1 MIFRTV
7 LRIVLLLP
15 ISIWAQVSFT
25 NDGPGIVENPRPTWE
40 TQKQAQTW
48 QLAIPAPRG
57 LITDRN
63 GKPLAQSRSSYNL
76 AISFPTPLD
85 FSDDQALAFAKQQ
98 ITLAKALL
106 NREIG
111 LNEKSVIDHYRN
123 RSVLPYD
130 IVEDLNA
137 QELSTLSSGV
147 TDSLIIRQT
156 YARFY
161 PEGSTAA
168 HIIGY
173 VGRVAPLS
181 LRPIENGDM
190 IFPDTEGREGLE
202 QIFDSELRGQPG
214 VLHVTFDA
222 EGRKTSERIASPPVP
237 GHNVITTLDLDVQR
251 TCESVLA
258 EQSTRGAMVM
268 TDPQSGEILALASW
282 PTFDPNIFVPTL
294 NQEAFTAVQSDP
306 AVPLY
311 PRAFRS
317 AYPPGSTFKTI
328 VGLAA
333 LESGKIKTG
342 TTFNCPPSFA
352 VGNFVFRNWKKE
364 SAGSLNFVEALT
376 QSCNTW
382 FYQVGIKTGSL
393 AIIEWATRLGLGQKT
408 GIPLKAE
415 DRGNIPNDEYMM
427 RHHKRRILNGDV
439 ANMSIGQGDILVT
452 PLQMAQAMGILGN
465 GGTFY
470 QTRLVKQVQSIDNR
484 VIGAYPPRVRDEL
497 PISDEIMENLREGL
511 IGVTEDGNG
520 TARRARVKG
529 IKVAGKTGTAQ
540 WGPTSKR
547 QNAAWF
553 AGFAPAEA
561 PMYAFSAVYEG
572 DPGEKIG
579 GGSHAAPMIGAAL
592 NELFHPKEQPQ
603 PDPESDEQVEPVAT
617 EDNSG

>member
-1 MIFRTV
+1 MI
-7 LRIVLLLP
+7 LRAILFIAVIAPFPLV
-15 ISIWAQVSFT
+15 AQVSFS
-25 NDGPGIVENPRPTWE
+25 NEAPAVVENPKPTWE
-40 TQKQAQTW
+40 TQKQARTW

-63 GKPLAQSRSSYNL
+63 GKPLAQSRVSYNL
-76 AISFPTPLD
+76 AISFPTPTD
-85 FSDDQALAFAKQQ
+85 FTDAQAIAFARQQ
-98 ITLAKALL
+98 VTLAKALL

-111 LNEKSVIDHYRN
+111 LNEKSIIDHYRN

-130 IVEDLNA
+130 IVEDLNP
-137 QELSTLSSGV
+137 QELATLSEGV

-161 PEGSTAA
+161 PENSTAA
-168 HIIGY
+168 HIVGY

-181 LRPIENGDM
+181 LRPIENGDV

-202 QIFDSELRGQPG
+202 QIFDSELRGKPG
-214 VLHVTFDA
+214 ILHVTFDA
-222 EGRKTSERIASPPVP
+222 DGRKTSERIASPPVP
-237 GHNVITTLDLDVQR
+237 GHNVITTLDLDVQKI
-251 TCESVLA
+251 CENVL
-258 EQSTRGAMVM
+258 EEKTSRGAMVI

-282 PTFDPNIFVPTL
+282 PTFNPNIFVPVL
-294 NQEAFTAVQSDP
+294 NQEAFAAVQNDP

-311 PRAFRS
+311 PRAYRS
-317 AYPPGSTFKTI
+317 AYPPGSTFKTF

-333 LESGKIKTG
+333 LESGKIKPSSTI
-342 TTFNCPPSFA
+342 NCPTSFA
-352 VGNFVFRNWKKE
+352 VGNFVFRNWKKVH
-364 SAGSLNFVEALT
+364 AGSLTFAEALT

-382 FYQVGIKTGSL
+382 FYQVGIKIGSL
-393 AIIEWATRLGLGQKT
+393 AIIDWSTRLGLGQKT

-427 RHHKRRILNGDV
+427 RVHKRRILNGDV

-452 PLQMAQAMGILGN
+452 PLQMAQAMGIIGN

-484 VIGAYPPRVRDEL
+484 VIGAYPARVRDEL
-497 PISDEIMENLREGL
+497 PISDEFMETLREGL

-540 WGPTSKR
+540 WGPTAKR
-547 QNAAWF
+547 RNAAWF
-553 AGFAPAEA
+553 TGFAPAEA
-561 PMYAFSAVYEG
+561 PLYAFSAIYEG
-572 DPGEKIG
+572 NPGETVG

-592 NELFHPKEQPQ
+592 KELFHPK
-603 PDPESDEQVEPVAT
+603 DKPEPEPEPEEEPAAPEADE
-617 EDNSG
+617 SG